1 MTRLDYIEIE
11 VNDGTVTLPW
21 YSRETL
27 LREIGSTE
35 DTEEI
40 RSAFEAAGDTGPVE
54 LTDEQRSANSSTY
67 STSGASATRPKGS
80 RKASTTCAANS
91 PRQPPPTV
99 SSATFLVRR

>member
-35 DTEEI
+35 DPEEI
-40 RSAFEAAGDTGPVE
+40 RSAFEAAGATGPVE
-54 LTDEQRSANSSTY
+54 LTDEQRSELLHILDLWCQRDTAEGLPEGVDDLRRELTE
-67 STSGASATRPKGS
+67 AATADR
-80 RKASTTCAANS
+80 
-91 PRQPPPTV
+91 
-99 SSATFLVRR
+99 